1 MPVSPIIRIKCI
13 YTEELLLIA
22 IAYLKADLKALF
34 STQYSRRSHYRG
46 LANVATEEQK
56 NQSSEQEPEELLE
69 QESAEGVGE
78 LDAAS
83 LNEALQQAKDQTL
96 RTLAEMQ
103 NLRRRVDRDVENAH
117 KFALE
122 KFVGELLPV
131 VDNLERALAAID
143 ADEEHLAA
151 VREGIELT
159 LKSFLGV
166 LDGHK
171 VKQIEPTGEHFNPD
185 FHQAISMVPSPDV
198 AENTVMEVF
207 QKGYTLNDR
216 LVRPAMVVVSKGVE

>member
-1 MPVSPIIRIKCI
+1 M
-13 YTEELLLIA
+13 
-22 IAYLKADLKALF
+22 
-34 STQYSRRSHYRG
+34 
-46 LANVATEEQK
+46 ATEEQT
-56 NQSSEQEPEELLE
+56 NQNSEQEPEELLE
-69 QESAEGVGE
+69 PEKETQSEDSTDE
-78 LDAAS
+78 LDVGALA
-83 LNEALQQAKDQTL
+83 EALQQAKDQTL
-96 RTLAEMQ
+96 RVQAEMQ

-143 ADEEHLAA
+143 TDDALMTA

-166 LDGHK
+166 LESHK
-171 VKQIEPTGEHFNPD
+171 VKQIEPTGEPFNPD
-185 FHQAISMVPSPDV
+185 FHQAISMVANPEVP
-198 AENTVMEVF
+198 ANTVIEAF

-216 LVRPAMVVVSKGVE
+216 LVRPAMVVVSKGAE